1 MRTDEDIRQNVE
13 RESEWD
19 PSVDERRICVSVVD
33 GS

>member
-1 MRTDEDIRQNVE
+1 MRTDKDIRQDVE

-19 PSVDERRICVSVVD
+19 PSVDERRIGVLVVN